1 MIKKQKDNDAA
12 VTKGMLDDAVAKI
25 SAKIDEKIDGAIG
38 DLAIMVE
45 KGFQGMTKQMDEKFE
60 RVNTR
65 FEQVDRRFE
74 QVDVRFEQIDRKFEK
89 IDVQFKRVDDQF
101 DKVFSELKET
111 RKEIGVNE
119 LKTRGDVA
127 GLDFRVGKLE
137 KKAGL
142 S

>member
-1 MIKKQKDNDAA
+1 MKNKNNDSEV
-12 VTKGMLDDAVAKI
+12 VTRGILRETLGVALDDVVTKI

-38 DLAIMVE
+38 NLAIMVE
-45 KGFQGMTKQMDEKFE
+45 KGFQGMTKQIES
-60 RVNTR
+60 R

-74 QVDVRFEQIDRKFEK
+74 KMDARFEK
-89 IDVQFKRVDDQF
+89 IDGQFG
-101 DKVFSELKET
+101 KVFSELKDIH
-111 RKEIGVNE
+111 KEIGVNK
-119 LKTRGDVA
+119 LKTNGDVA

>member
-1 MIKKQKDNDAA
+1 
-12 VTKGMLDDAVAKI
+12 MLDDAVAKI
-25 SAKIDEKIDGAIG
+25 NAKTDEKVDGVIG

-45 KGFQGMTKQMDEKFE
+45 EGFQGMAKQMD
-60 RVNTR
+60 
-65 FEQVDRRFE
+65 DRFE
-74 QVDVRFEQIDRKFEK
+74 QVDVRFEK
-89 IDVQFKRVDDQF
+89 IDAQFKKIDGQF